1 MLINANSEKRFQ
13 FFTIFL
19 FFYYK
24 STSPEAQIH
33 TSPSTLS
40 PSLPT
45 TIPPLPPRSHS
56 SVASRSL
63 LRRIK
68 VALRSHQSRFC
79 IASESL

>member
-24 STSPEAQIH
+24 ITSPEAQIH
-33 TSPSTLS
+33 TSPSALS

-45 TIPPLPPRSHS
+45 TIPPRPLRSHS
-56 SVASRSL
+56 SVALASHQG
-63 LRRIK
+63 RIK
-68 VALRSHQSRFC
+68 VALRSHQSRSCF
-79 IASESL
+79 ASESL

>member
-24 STSPEAQIH
+24 ITSPEAQIH
-33 TSPSTLS
+33 TSPSALS

-45 TIPPLPPRSHS
+45 TIPLVRF
-56 SVASRSL
+56 VLILASL

-68 VALRSHQSRFC
+68 VASRSH
-79 IASESL
+79 